1 MKYLIL
7 ILMLLLIL
15 IELNV
20 LYKTE
25 NSTMLEYQVLEEK
38 GIYFEFSTTR
48 GNEERIYNYDIK
60 ELRLY
65 QNGMLLIILEENYDE
80 DIDEIWIN
88 PTYFWW
94 GD

>member
-1 MKYLIL
+1 MKYVIS

-20 LYKTE
+20 LYKIE

-38 GIYFEFSTTR
+38 GIYFEFYTTR
-48 GNEERIYNYDIK
+48 GVEERIYSYDIK

>member
-38 GIYFEFSTTR
+38 GIYFEFYTIR
-48 GNEERIYNYDIK
+48 GMEERIYNYDIK
-60 ELRLY
+60 EVRIY
-65 QNGMLLIILEENYDE
+65 QNGILLIILEKNYDE
-80 DIDEIWIN
+80 HIDEIWIN

>member
-1 MKYLIL
+1 MKYVIS

-20 LYKTE
+20 LYKIE

-38 GIYFEFSTTR
+38 GIYFQFATTVGR
-48 GNEERIYNYDIK
+48 ERIYNYDIK

-65 QNGMLLIILEENYDE
+65 QNGMLLLILEETYDE

-94 GD
+94 GK

>member
-1 MKYLIL
+1 
-7 ILMLLLIL
+7 MLLLIL

-20 LYKTE
+20 LYKIE

-38 GIYFEFSTTR
+38 GIYFEFYTTR
-48 GNEERIYNYDIK
+48 GVEERIYSYDIK